1 MQDTM
6 NWLVYGAG
14 AIGTYIGGSLAL
26 QDHRVAFIEKVKVA
40 RKISRRGLCLEID
53 GKQNQIPDPEI
64 WTSTKKALEKGPF
77 NVVIF
82 ALKCFDTEPALKTIA
97 PHADQLPPFL
107 CLQNGVENEDRLVDV
122 LGTDKVI
129 AGTVTSAIGRHDA
142 GDVILERQRGM
153 GIAAEHPLSSD
164 ILTALESAGINAR
177 LYAHAADMK
186 WSKLLTNLLANASS
200 AILDMTPKDIFEHPR
215 LFRLEIAQLRE
226 TLAVM
231 DAHHIQV
238 VDLPETP
245 VRALSLAVRNLP
257 ATISR
262 PLLQSSLAKGRGG
275 KMPSFHIDLRS
286 GKSNSEVDWMNGAVV
301 RFGEVI
307 GVPTPVNRALN
318 ETLLAMIAGRIPL
331 DKFAKQPDRLMALVG
346 LD

>member
-1 MQDTM
+1 MQDTL

-14 AIGTYIGGSLAL
+14 AVGTYIGGFLAL
-26 QDHRVAFIEKVKVA
+26 HDHRVAFIEKEKVA
-40 RKISRRGLCLEID
+40 KKLIRRGLCLEID
-53 GKQNQIPDPEI
+53 GKQNHIPDPEI
-64 WTSTKKALEKGPF
+64 WTSTKLALEHGPF
-77 NVVIF
+77 DVVIF
-82 ALKCFDTEPALKTIA
+82 ALKSYDTEQALNTIA
-97 PHADQLPPFL
+97 PHADELPPIL
-107 CLQNGVENEDRLVDV
+107 CLQNGVENEKRLVGI

-142 GDVILERQRGM
+142 GDVFLERRRGM

-164 ILTALESAGINAR
+164 ILTAMESAGIDAR

-200 AILDMTPKDIFEHPR
+200 AILDMSPKDIFEHPK
-215 LFRLEIAQLRE
+215 LFRLEVAQLRE

-257 ATISR
+257 APISR
-262 PLLQSSLAKGRGG
+262 PLLQSSLTKGRGG
-275 KMPSFHIDLRS
+275 KMPSFHIDLHS
-286 GKSNSEVDWMNGAVV
+286 GKPNSEVDWLNGAVV
-301 RFGEVI
+301 RFGEVV
-307 GVPTPVNRALN
+307 GVQTPVNRALN
-318 ETLLAMIAGRIPL
+318 ETLLAMLAGRIPI
-331 DKFAKQPDRLMALVG
+331 DKFAKQPERLMALVG
-346 LD
+346 ID